1 MLGWIAEMQSFPR
14 ISLRGIGK
22 SFSSGQR
29 SLSVLEGV
37 DFQVNDRQ
45 FVSIIGPSGC
55 GKTTLLNIIAGLD
68 NPTTGVVELDGKPAP
83 KRLGM
88 VAYMQQKDLLMPW
101 RTVLEN
107 AILALEVRG
116 VPRKEASPARREP
129 VGALRT

>member
-1 MLGWIAEMQSFPR
+1 MNLIWVMPAEGMCHAKSRFFDSRHLLEWAAFLLGWIAEMQSFPR

-83 KRLGM
+83 QRLGM
-88 VAYMQQKDLLMPW
+88 VA
-101 RTVLEN
+101 
-107 AILALEVRG
+107 
-116 VPRKEASPARREP
+116 
-129 VGALRT
+129 